1 MAPEIETKEVFLPS
15 RVLEI
20 CLKGWEEADDAALAR
35 AVGEAMEHAYWHW
48 RWLMSVRA
56 KKCRLVVVQ
65 VRDARGVE
73 MMPHYQIGELSTLSG
88 WHPERAI
95 SEAQTLLAESG
106 DGLTFDLPVD
116 SEMMTEWATIARNF
130 DVDEDSALELLG
142 TAMVVLDQAHD
153 AYVEELGENFYVAT
167 RGLERD
173 IDALIGDEYGRWSA
187 ETMQIV
193 DKNSTVG
200 MAQIFPEIPEGMKTS
215 VPIVYLPEII
225 EEADDE
231 DEEEDADDVR
241 S

>member
-15 RVLEI
+15 RILDM

-48 RWLMSVRA
+48 RWLMAVRA

-95 SEAQTLLAESG
+95 AEAQSELAESG

-116 SEMMTEWATIARNF
+116 SEMMTEWADIARNF

-142 TAMVVLDQAHD
+142 SAMVLLDNAHD

-167 RGLERD
+167 RGIERD
-173 IDALIGDEYGRWSA
+173 LDALIGDEYGRWSA
-187 ETMQIV
+187 ETMQVV
-193 DKNSTVG
+193 DKTSTVS
-200 MAQIFPEIPEGMKTS
+200 MAQIFPEVPEGMKTS

-225 EEADDE
+225 EEAEDA
-231 DEEEDADDVR
+231 DEEGADDVR
-241 S
+241 G

>member
-15 RVLEI
+15 RILEM
-20 CLKGWEEADDAALAR
+20 CVKGWEEADDAALAR

-48 RWLMSVRA
+48 RWLMAVRA

-95 SEAQTLLAESG
+95 AEAQTELAESG

-116 SEMMTEWATIARNF
+116 SEMMSEWVSIARSF
-130 DVDEDSALELLG
+130 DVDADSALELLG
-142 TAMVVLDQAHD
+142 SAMVLLDNAHD
-153 AYVEELGENFYVAT
+153 AYVDELGENFYVAT

-173 IDALIGDEYGRWSA
+173 LDALIGDEYGRWSA
-187 ETMQIV
+187 ETMQVV
-193 DKNSTVG
+193 DKHSTVG
-200 MAQIFPEIPEGMKTS
+200 MAQIFPEVPDGMTTA

-225 EEADDE
+225 EEAEDDE
-231 DEEEDADDVR
+231 DEADDAR